1 MKHRPQPAQA
11 SLYDDY
17 FVRQLVPPN
26 HPLLEIDREVDFS
39 FVRELVGDRY
49 CPDNGREARDPE
61 LLLRLCFLQSYHGL
75 SDREVISRAQTDLAF
90 RLFLH
95 LGLEDPL
102 PHPSLLTV
110 FRRRLGPDRFQAIF
124 NRSVSVAV
132 ERGLVKGRLVMVDSY
147 GIVADLAIPRLRR
160 LLRRLVREA
169 LSMLARWSGEAP
181 ALVEAQAALLADES
195 WWQSQELRE
204 KDLAAWFAL
213 TLRVREAVAA
223 APLPASPQAQRSR
236 ECWLG
241 LLDKALERQ
250 TKPKANERGD
260 RLVSDAD
267 PDARWSTRERGKKA
281 MVGYKQQIAV
291 DPEHEI
297 ITGALTTPA
306 NVDDTQPFEELLD
319 QHEANTQQR
328 PQAAVADSG
337 YSSGENRRALAE
349 RAMTDFIAPPTP
361 KGHKQGKLSAS
372 DFEPECDDDGVPQ
385 QVRCPAGQV
394 AEGGHWKAQEQGWN
408 FHFTQRQCEGCG
420 LRERCSKAKR
430 GRSVFVSA
438 YHREHAD
445 ARARQDTPEFMSAQ
459 VARLEIERTFAYQQR
474 RAGQDRARF
483 RGLDRVAVQ
492 VYLGCFMVNL
502 VRIVRS
508 THPPTT
514 PRRRRR

>member
-1 MKHRPQPAQA
+1 MKHRPQPAQP

-17 FVRQLVPPN
+17 FVRQLVPRN
-26 HPLLEIDREVDFS
+26 HALLQIDREVDFS
-39 FVRELVGDRY
+39 FVRELVGDLY
-49 CPDNGREARDPE
+49 CADNGREARDPE
-61 LLLRLCFLQSYHGL
+61 LLLRLCFLQSYYGL
-75 SDREVISRAQTDLAF
+75 SDREVIDRAQTDLAF
-90 RLFLH
+90 RLFVH
-95 LGLEDPL
+95 LGLEAAL

-110 FRRRLGPDRFQAIF
+110 FRKRLGKERFQAIF
-124 NRSVSVAV
+124 NRSVRVAV

-160 LLRRLVREA
+160 LLMRLVREA
-169 LSMLARWSGEAP
+169 LSMLVRLGGEASG
-181 ALVEAQAALLADES
+181 LVEEQAALLADES
-195 WWQSQELRE
+195 WWQSKALRE
-204 KDLAAWFAL
+204 KDLAAWFVL
-213 TLRVREAVAA
+213 TQRVREAVAA
-223 APLPASPQAQRSR
+223 AQVPASAQRSR

-241 LLDKALERQ
+241 LLDQALERQ

-260 RLVSDAD
+260 RLVSDVD

-319 QHEANTQQR
+319 QHAANTQQR
-328 PQAAVADSG
+328 PAAAVADSG

-349 RAMTDFIAPPTP
+349 REMTDYIAPPTP

-372 DFEPECDDDGVPQ
+372 DFETEFDDDGVPQ
-385 QVRCPAGQV
+385 RVRCPVGQL
-394 AEGGHWKAQEQGWN
+394 AEGGHWKAEAEGWN
-408 FHFTQRQCEGCG
+408 FYFAKGQCEGCA

-430 GRSVFVSA
+430 GRTVFVSA

-445 ARARQDTPEFMSAQ
+445 ARARKDTPEFVAAQ
-459 VARLEIERTFAYQQR
+459 VMRLEIERTFAYQQR

-483 RGLDRVAVQ
+483 RGLDRVAIQ

-508 THPPTT
+508 TQPPAT

>member
-1 MKHRPQPAQA
+1 MHHRPQPPQP

-17 FVRQLVPPN
+17 FVRQLVPPD
-26 HPLLEIDREVDFS
+26 HPLLVIDREVDFS
-39 FVRELVGDRY
+39 FVRELVGELY

-61 LLLRLCFLQSYHGL
+61 LLLRLCFLQSYCGL
-75 SDREVISRAQTDLAF
+75 SDREVIDRAQTDLAF

-95 LGLEDPL
+95 LGLEDSL

-110 FRRRLGPDRFQAIF
+110 FRRRLGPERFQAIF
-124 NRSVSVAV
+124 NRSVTVAV

-160 LLRRLVREA
+160 LLMRLVRKA
-169 LSMLARWSGEAP
+169 LSMLSRFGAEAS
-181 ALVEAQAALLADES
+181 ALMEEQAALLADES
-195 WWQSQELRE
+195 WWQSKELRE
-204 KDLAAWFAL
+204 KDVAAWFVL
-213 TLRVREAVAA
+213 TQRVREAMAEA
-223 APLPASPQAQRSR
+223 ELPARAERFR
-236 ECWLG
+236 ACWLK
-241 LLDKALERQ
+241 LLDQVLQRQ

-260 RLVSDAD
+260 RLVSDVD

-281 MVGYKQQIAV
+281 MVGYKQQIAI

-306 NVDDTQPFEELLD
+306 NVDDTQPFEKLLD

-328 PQAAVADSG
+328 PEAAVADSG
-337 YSSGENRRALAE
+337 YSSGENRHALAE
-349 RAMTDFIAPPTP
+349 RGMTDYVAPPTP

-372 DFEPECDDDGVPQ
+372 DFEPEFDDEGVPQ
-385 QVRCPAGQV
+385 RVRCPAGHV
-394 AEGGHWKAQEQGWN
+394 AEGGRWKAEEQGW
-408 FHFTQRQCEGCG
+408 HFYFTKGQCEGCA
-420 LRERCSKAKR
+420 LRERCSKSKR
-430 GRSVFVSA
+430 GRTVFVSA

-445 ARARQDTPEFMSAQ
+445 ARARKDTPEFTAAQ

-474 RAGQDRARF
+474 RASHDRARF
-483 RGLDRVAVQ
+483 RGLDRVAIQ

-508 THPPTT
+508 TQPKRE